1 MNKIINF
8 VVDCIVFITLPA
20 FVFAKIKFKEVRK
33 RRYENDEYYTDCPNT
48 WDVAVFLHDEA
59 RGRIDLLQT
68 KLSGLLSVLSVL
80 VGVFGLTGVF
90 AKSFPAGVLIACL
103 VLSFLGL
110 LVLIGPLSISTSVVV
125 DLNGHGDSSEL
136 SKDIVKEF
144 TDAITDIGCRA
155 DFYADCLAT
164 AKTLIVI
171 ATLLFLIG
179 MVITLLGN
187 QDTALITDPCC
198 GFE

>member
-8 VVDCIVFITLPA
+8 VVDCIVFMTLPV
-20 FVFAKIKFKEVRK
+20 FVFDKIKFKEVRN
-33 RRYENDEYYTDCPNT
+33 RRYDNDKGHTTSPKT

-59 RGRIDLLQT
+59 SGRIDLLQT

-103 VLSFLGL
+103 VLSFFGL

-125 DLNGHGDSSEL
+125 DLDGQGNTSKL
-136 SKDIVKEF
+136 STEVAKEF

-155 DFYADCLAT
+155 DFYADCLKT
-164 AKTLIVI
+164 AKSLIVVS
-171 ATLLFLIG
+171 TLLFLIG
-179 MVITLLGN
+179 MVISLIGN
-187 QDTALITDPCC
+187 QGIELNPFC